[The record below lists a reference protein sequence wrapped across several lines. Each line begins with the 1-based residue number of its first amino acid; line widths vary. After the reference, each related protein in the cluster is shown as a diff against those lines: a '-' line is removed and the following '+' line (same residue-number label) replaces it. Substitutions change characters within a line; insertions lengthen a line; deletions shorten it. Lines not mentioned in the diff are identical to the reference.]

1 MIDRMVLD
9 KELVFLI
16 HNAYAYITRK
26 KVRTSILFLILMV
39 ILLSLYGCLSIL
51 SSNLRME
58 KSLNEVS
65 LSSIVVQKKDGSEF
79 ENQYFNNSVYEY
91 DFVSKLKDAKAVSI
105 KQGVKLDSLP
115 EEYKNVVSVVGTNNT
130 SKNVLFRSGVF
141 TLISG
146 KNINSKD
153 RNSILIHSDLAKKN
167 HLKVGDTIC
176 LNSHTYTI
184 KGIFEGKKHE
194 TYTGLSSDLSENTMF
209 VDYNSL
215 DTKMVTKLT
224 IDSNRLR
231 QVQSLYPSSEYVV
244 SKDKNAYQSSLESI
258 QSMNH
263 MIQILSCSIIVCGL
277 VVLSLVL
284 VLWLRDRM
292 HEIGVLL
299 SIGKSKMEIIVQF
312 ILELVFISFP
322 SEIILCAFSVMK
334 HNTLCFILSYGL
346 LMSIIIVSVLMAS
359 LMIMIKKPRE
369 ILSKLS

>member
-1 MIDRMVLD
+1 MIDRMVSD

-91 DFVSKLKDAKAVSI
+91 DFVSKLEDAKTVSI

-115 EEYKNVVSVVGTNNT
+115 EEHKNVVSVVGTNNT

-224 IDSNRLR
+224 IDSKRLK

-284 VLWLRDRM
+284 VLWLRDRL

-322 SEIILCAFSVMK
+322 SGIILCAFSVIK

-346 LMSIIIVSVLMAS
+346 LMSIIIVSVLIAS